1 MKLRAIML
9 SLLALASVACSARAE
24 DATDYPSKKIKMLL
38 PFGAGGGGDVLGRL
52 LADRMGNRLGQT
64 IYVENRTGAAG
75 TIGAQ
80 LAATS
85 PPDGYTIT
93 IGGMTTHVL
102 APAVYPNLPYDPI
115 KDFTTIGRIGTSSI
129 LLIATKD
136 FAANDLRGL
145 IELSKKG
152 DPIQYGSWG
161 VGSTGHFC
169 GEILSQKA
177 GVRLQH
183 VPFSGAAKLAN
194 DLMGGHISV
203 GLVDMATGTPL
214 VKDGKLKALAV
225 CGGRSPS
232 LPDVASYKDQ
242 GVDFER
248 SLSWVMYAPAGV
260 PASVTQKISGA
271 LKASL
276 AEPDIVEK
284 LLALGI
290 SADFIAGDQQRDI
303 NARDIEAWK
312 KVASDA
318 KDRDQVAIPNAKGGP
333 RRSALPATS
342 VGVQLALPNSTGNW
356 RGPRTVPSDQVTLPA
371 GSSLKSGIR
380 FSHSSIATVISMRAR
395 LEPTQR

>member
-9 SLLALASVACSARAE
+9 SLLALVPAAISAQAE
-24 DATDYPSKKIKMLL
+24 DAADYPSRKIRMLL
-38 PFGAGGGGDVLGRL
+38 PFAAGGGGDVLGRL
-52 LADRMGNRLGQT
+52 LADRMGKRLGQT
-64 IYVENRTGAAG
+64 IFIENRTGAAG

-80 LAATS
+80 QAATAAA
-85 PPDGYTIT
+85 DGYTIT

-115 KDFTTIGRIGTSSI
+115 KDFTTIGRIGTSAI
-129 LLIATKD
+129 LLVATPD
-136 FAANDLRGL
+136 FAANDLRAL
-145 IELSKKG
+145 VEMSKKG
-152 DPIQYGSWG
+152 DPVQYGSWG

-194 DLMGGHISV
+194 DMIGGHISV

-232 LPDVASYKDQ
+232 LPEVASYKEQ

-248 SLSWVMYAPAGV
+248 SLSWVMYAPAGI
-260 PASVTQKISGA
+260 PAPVAQKLSSA
-271 LKASL
+271 LKESL
-276 AEPDIVEK
+276 AEPEIIER
-284 LLALGI
+284 LLGLGI
-290 SADFIAGDQQRDI
+290 TAEFIAGDQQRDI

-318 KDRDQVAIPNAKGGP
+318 KIEIK
-333 RRSALPATS
+333 
-342 VGVQLALPNSTGNW
+342 
-356 RGPRTVPSDQVTLPA
+356 
-371 GSSLKSGIR
+371 
-380 FSHSSIATVISMRAR
+380 
-395 LEPTQR
+395 

>member
-1 MKLRAIML
+1 MKIELRTVML
-9 SLLALASVACSARAE
+9 SLLTLVVAISSARAE
-24 DATDYPSKKIKMLL
+24 DATDYPSRKIRMLL
-38 PFGAGGGGDVLGRL
+38 PFAAGGGGDVLGRL
-52 LADRMGNRLGQT
+52 LADRMGKRLGQT
-64 IYVENRTGAAG
+64 IFIENRTGAAG

-80 LAATS
+80 QAATA
-85 PPDGYTIT
+85 PADGYTIT

-115 KDFTTIGRIGTSSI
+115 KDFTTIGRIGTSAI
-129 LLIATKD
+129 LLVATND

-145 IELSKKG
+145 IEMSKKG
-152 DPIQYGSWG
+152 EPIQYGSWG

-194 DLMGGHISV
+194 DMLGGHISL

-214 VKDGKLKALAV
+214 VQDGKLKGLAV

-232 LPDVASYKDQ
+232 LPQVASYKEQ

-248 SLSWVMYAPAGV
+248 SLSWVMYAPAALPGRV
-260 PASVTQKISGA
+260 ATKLSAA
-271 LKASL
+271 LKEAL
-276 AEPDIVEK
+276 AEPEIVEK

-290 SADFIAGDQQRDI
+290 TAEFIAGDQQRDI

-312 KVASDA
+312 QVASDA
-318 KDRDQVAIPNAKGGP
+318 KIEIK
-333 RRSALPATS
+333 
-342 VGVQLALPNSTGNW
+342 
-356 RGPRTVPSDQVTLPA
+356 
-371 GSSLKSGIR
+371 
-380 FSHSSIATVISMRAR
+380 
-395 LEPTQR
+395 

>member
-1 MKLRAIML
+1 HD
-9 SLLALASVACSARAE
+9 ALPIS
-24 DATDYPSKKIKMLL
+24 
-38 PFGAGGGGDVLGRL
+38 
-52 LADRMGNRLGQT
+52 
-64 IYVENRTGAAG
+64 
-75 TIGAQ
+75 
-80 LAATS
+80 
-85 PPDGYTIT
+85 
-93 IGGMTTHVL
+93 
-102 APAVYPNLPYDPI
+102 YDPI

-136 FAANDLRGL
+136 FAANDLRDL

-161 VGSTGHFC
+161 GGAPGHFC

-183 VPFSGAAKLAN
+183 VPFSSAAKLAN

-203 GLVDMATGTPL
+203 GLVDMATATPRGEGGK
-214 VKDGKLKALAV
+214 VKGLAV

-232 LPDVASYKDQ
+232 LPDVASYKEQ

-260 PASVTQKISGA
+260 PASVVQKISGA

-276 AEPDIVEK
+276 AEPDITEK

-303 NARDIEAWK
+303 NARDIEARK

-318 KDRDQVAIPNAKGGP
+318 KIEIKERPNAKGAP
-333 RRSALPATS
+333 RRCGLHTA
-342 VGVQLALPNSTGNW
+342 
-356 RGPRTVPSDQVTLPA
+356 VP
-371 GSSLKSGIR
+371 
-380 FSHSSIATVISMRAR
+380 
-395 LEPTQR
+395 